1 MLTIVQDVSEE
12 EKYHIII
19 TGNNYLELRV
29 GALMNFITLKR
40 FVDLAELKNYTK
52 VAHQDYISQPALS
65 KQIKEM
71 EAEIGVQLFSRDHH
85 HVELTR
91 QGQQFLTTA
100 KSLLSQYQK
109 GLIKLH
115 QSVGTKYHL
124 KAILSL
130 DRQFH
135 GYMEQLMQFK
145 SAFPDVDV
153 QIEKQYAPQA
163 TKAVIEHNADIGFG
177 VVQPIANLQ
186 WNAITTDSFMIV
198 INHQQAMRFKQPVNL
213 KQLNSMQYFYTDEP
227 AGIFNKFPT
236 QIIKESGV
244 EFSTHKFADV
254 ATVLNNIKIANAFTI
269 MPNSAIT
276 DDPELAVLTIQ
287 TKLNPT
293 FKGGWCSQVNADNP
307 AVNLFLNYLPYV

>member
-1 MLTIVQDVSEE
+1 MLEE

-19 TGNNYLELRV
+19 IDNNYLELQV
-29 GALMNFITLKR
+29 GDSMNFITLKR

-100 KSLLSQYQK
+100 KSLLAQYQD

-115 QSVGTKYHL
+115 QSVETKYHL

-135 GYMEQLMQFK
+135 GYMKQLMQFK

-153 QIEKQYAPQA
+153 QIEKQYAPRA
-163 TKAVIEHNADIGFG
+163 T
-177 VVQPIANLQ
+177 
-186 WNAITTDSFMIV
+186 
-198 INHQQAMRFKQPVNL
+198 
-213 KQLNSMQYFYTDEP
+213 
-227 AGIFNKFPT
+227 
-236 QIIKESGV
+236 
-244 EFSTHKFADV
+244 
-254 ATVLNNIKIANAFTI
+254 
-269 MPNSAIT
+269 
-276 DDPELAVLTIQ
+276 
-287 TKLNPT
+287 
-293 FKGGWCSQVNADNP
+293 
-307 AVNLFLNYLPYV
+307 